1 MTVTRTYIFTAI
13 CILFSTSITTAQTP
27 VRKSA
32 TAIYHS
38 IQQLNFLG
46 SVLYVAAHPD
56 DENTKLIS
64 HFANHVHARTA
75 YLSLTRG
82 DGGQNLIGPELRE
95 MLGVIRTNE
104 LVQARRIDGGE
115 QLFSR
120 ANDFGFSKMPDE
132 TLEIWDKE
140 QVLADVVWA
149 IRTFKPDIIIN
160 RFDHR
165 SPGTTHGHH
174 TASALLSLEAI
185 DLANDPSHYSDQLKH
200 TSVWEVNRAFFNT
213 SWWFYG
219 SQEKMDAA
227 DKSNFIA
234 LKTGFYDPLSGLS
247 NSEISALSRSCH
259 QSQGFGSTGAR
270 GEEIEYLEL
279 LRGKL
284 PEDKAS
290 VFEGINTSWTRVK
303 GGAAIGK
310 ILARVEKEFD
320 FNHPEKS
327 LKDLLQAYRLIEK
340 LEDAHWRNIKLEQ
353 ISAIIQACAGIFLEV
368 SSAEHWIV
376 AGETVD
382 LNLEFIA
389 RNTEVALN
397 AIFIDN
403 QKIKAFQST
412 TLKINQKTNRKENYQ
427 ISNETPLTNAYWLNE
442 EQTLG
447 MYRVSD
453 PLLIGKPLT
462 EQPIRMSAE
471 FVILGEKITFSCPL
485 IYKENDPVLGEVYK
499 PVEIVPEVA
508 VSSSEDVILFSD
520 NQTKQIPIQVKALR
534 ASVNAKVQL
543 NTPEGWKISPAFHEV
558 SIAQKGM
565 EKTVYFEITPP
576 NNPIESNMTPTVQ
589 VGEKRYTQKLVTTT
603 YNHIPHQTI
612 FLPAT
617 VKLVKIDVQI
627 KGKKVGYIDG
637 AGDVIPASLE
647 QIGYE
652 VTRILPEQITPEF
665 LKPFD
670 AIVLGIRAYNTV
682 DALKFKQAD
691 LLNFVKN
698 GGNLIVQYNTTG
710 ALVVD
715 SLAPYPLKISRD
727 RVTEE
732 HAEVRFLAPNHPV
745 LQTPNKI
752 TATDFEGW
760 VQERGLYFPS
770 SWGAEFTAI
779 LSCNDKNET
788 PKDGGLLIAPY
799 GKGNYIYTGYSWF
812 REFPAGVS
820 GAYRIFANLISLGK

>member
-1 MTVTRTYIFTAI
+1 MTVIRTCIFTAI
-13 CILFSTSITTAQTP
+13 YILFSTATTTAQTP
-27 VRKSA
+27 VKKSA

-284 PEDKAS
+284 PKDKAS

-320 FNHPEKS
+320 FNHPERS

-397 AIFIDN
+397 AISIDK
-403 QKIKAFQST
+403 QKIETFQPKE
-412 TLKINQKTNRKENYQ
+412 LKINQKVNRKEKIQ
-427 ISNETPLTNAYWLNE
+427 VSTETPLTNAYWLNE
-442 EQTLG
+442 AQTLG
-447 MYRVSD
+447 MYHVSD
-453 PLLIGKPLT
+453 QLLIGKPLT

-520 NQTKQIPIQVKALR
+520 NETRRIPIRVKALR
-534 ASVNAKVQL
+534 ASVHAKVQL
-543 NTPEGWKISPAFHEV
+543 KTPEGWKISPAFHEI

-576 NNPIESNMTPTVQ
+576 NNPIESTMIPTVQ
-589 VGEKRYTQKLVTTT
+589 VGKKMYAQKLVTTT
-603 YNHIPHQTI
+603 YNHIPHQTV

-665 LKPFD
+665 LKTFD
-670 AIVLGIRAYNTV
+670 AIVVGIRAYNTV
-682 DALKFKQAD
+682 DALKFKQLD

-732 HAEVRFLAPNHPV
+732 NAEIRFLAPNHPV
-745 LQTPNKI
+745 LQAPNKI
-752 TATDFEGW
+752 TSADFEGW

-770 SWGAEFTAI
+770 SWGPEFTAI

-812 REFPAGVS
+812 REFPEGVS